1 MSKQV
6 SFTDRLWDFF
16 CSLKLAIVT
25 LILLALTSI
34 IGTIIEQN
42 LPAEEYLQKYGM
54 SESTYRLLDSL
65 QFFDM
70 YHSYWF
76 LSLMG
81 IFAVNLICCSIKRLP
96 RIIKT
101 VREPVLKADDG
112 LFRTFSNRDE
122 IVVKE
127 GTVEAVRDQLVGV
140 LGKKFAKPV
149 VNEEDGKAYLFAQKA
164 AYSRFGVYLTHTSIL
179 IIFLGAMIGNVWG
192 YKAYVNI
199 VEGRS
204 VDAVWPRGGEQPI
217 PLGFEVRCDDF
228 EVTFY
233 EGGGRPKDYTSDLVI
248 LENGQEVLKK
258 TIEVNDP
265 LSYKGL
271 TFYQSSYGPAGDPS
285 YKFRV
290 TQRETGETVEVN
302 GRQNQHLPLPGGGS
316 LIPMGYAPSYQ
327 NFGPAAQVSI
337 DAGDHQHGRPFIV
350 FQNFPQF
357 DEKRGGA
364 YAVTLLGVNQTYFTG
379 LQVAKDPG
387 VWVVW
392 LGCLLMVLG
401 SCGAFFLS
409 HRRLWVT
416 IQPLDKGVGVKFGGS
431 AHRNQ
436 PAFALFFDELKQ
448 DFNDALSSLGRK

>member
-1 MSKQV
+1 LSKEQ

-34 IGTIIEQN
+34 IGTVIEQN
-42 LPAEEYLQKYGM
+42 LAPQEYMQKYGM
-54 SESTYRLLDSL
+54 SQSTYKTLDAL

-70 YHSYWF
+70 YHSWWF

-81 IFAVNLICCSIKRLP
+81 LFAVNLICCSFKRLP

-101 VREPVLKADDG
+101 VRNPALVADDG
-112 LFRTFSNRDE
+112 LFRTFSNKEE
-122 IVVKE
+122 IVTAGSV
-127 GTVEAVRDQLVGV
+127 ASVRDKLVAL
-140 LGKKFAKPV
+140 LGKKFATPV
-149 VNEEDGKAYLFAQKA
+149 VTEQDGKVYLFAQKG
-164 AYSRFGVYLTHTSIL
+164 AYSRFGVYVTHSSIL

-199 VEGRS
+199 VEGKS
-204 VDAVWPRGGEQPI
+204 VNQVWSRGGQQPI
-217 PLGFEVRCDDF
+217 PLGFEVRCDNF

-233 EGGGRPKDYTSDLVI
+233 EGGGRPKEFSSDLVV

-271 TFYQSSYGPAGDPS
+271 TFYQASYGPAGDPV
-285 YKFRV
+285 YQFRV
-290 TQRETGETVEVN
+290 KNRATGETVDVMGQQ
-302 GRQNQHLPLPGGGS
+302 GRHLPLPGGAA
-316 LIPMGYAPSYQ
+316 LIPMGYTDSYQ
-327 NFGPAAQVSI
+327 TFGPAAQVSL
-337 DAGDHQHGRPFIV
+337 DTGDHKHGAPFIV
-350 FQNFPQF
+350 FQKYPQF
-357 DEKRGGA
+357 DEKRGGEF
-364 YAVTLLGVNQTYFTG
+364 AVTLLGAQQSYYTG

-401 SCGAFFLS
+401 SCSAFFLS
-409 HRRLWVT
+409 HRRLWVS
-416 IQPLDKGVGVKFGGS
+416 IQPLEKGVGVKLGGA

-436 PAFALFFDELKQ
+436 PAFTLYFDELKK
-448 DFNDALSSLGRK
+448 DFDDALSS

>member
-1 MSKQV
+1 MSKEQ

-34 IGTIIEQN
+34 IGTVIEQN
-42 LPAEEYLQKYGM
+42 LPVEEYLQKYGM
-54 SESTYRLLDSL
+54 SESTYKTLDAL

-101 VREPVLKADDG
+101 VRNPVLVADDG
-112 LFRTFSNRDE
+112 LFRTFSNKEE
-122 IVVKE
+122 IVAA
-127 GTVEAVRDQLVGV
+127 GTVASVRDKLVAL
-140 LGKKFAKPV
+140 LGKKFASPV
-149 VNEEDGKAYLFAQKA
+149 VTEQDGKVYLFAQKG
-164 AYSRFGVYLTHTSIL
+164 AYSRFGVYVTHSSIL
-179 IIFLGAMIGNVWG
+179 IIFLGAMIGNIWG
-192 YKAYVNI
+192 FKAYVNI
-199 VEGRS
+199 VEGKS
-204 VDAVWPRGGEQPI
+204 VNQVWARAGQQPI
-217 PLGFEVRCDDF
+217 PLGFEVRCDNFD
-228 EVTFY
+228 VTFY
-233 EGGGRPKDYTSDLVI
+233 EGGRPKEFSSELVV

-271 TFYQSSYGPAGDPS
+271 TFYQSSYGPAGDPV
-285 YKFRV
+285 YQFRV
-290 TQRETGETVEVN
+290 RNRATGETVDVM
-302 GRQNQHLPLPGGGS
+302 GQQGKHLPLPGGAS
-316 LIPMGYAPSYQ
+316 LIPMGYADSYQ
-327 NFGPAAQVSI
+327 NFGPAAQVSL
-337 DAGDHQHGRPFIV
+337 DSGDHKHGTPFIV
-350 FQNFPQF
+350 FQNYPQF
-357 DEKRGGA
+357 DEKRGGEFA
-364 YAVTLLGVNQTYFTG
+364 ITLLGAQQSYFTG

-401 SCGAFFLS
+401 SCSAFFLS
-409 HRRLWVT
+409 HRRLWVS
-416 IQPLDKGVGVKFGGS
+416 IQPLQKGVGVKFGGA

-436 PAFALFFDELKQ
+436 PGFTLYFDDLKK
-448 DFNDALSSLGRK
+448 DFDDALSS

>member
-1 MSKQV
+1 LSKEQ

-34 IGTIIEQN
+34 IGTVIEQN
-42 LPAEEYLQKYGM
+42 LPVEEYLQKYGM
-54 SESTYRLLDSL
+54 SESTYKTLDAL

-101 VREPVLKADDG
+101 VRNPVLVADDG
-112 LFRTFSNRDE
+112 LFRTFSNKEE
-122 IVVKE
+122 IVAA
-127 GTVEAVRDQLVGV
+127 GTVASVRDKLVV
-140 LGKKFAKPV
+140 LLGKKFASPV
-149 VNEEDGKAYLFAQKA
+149 VTEQDGKVYLFAQKG
-164 AYSRFGVYLTHTSIL
+164 AYSRFGVYVTHSSIL
-179 IIFLGAMIGNVWG
+179 IIFLGAMIGNIWG
-192 YKAYVNI
+192 FKAYVNI
-199 VEGRS
+199 VEGKS
-204 VDAVWPRGGEQPI
+204 VNQVWARAGQQPI
-217 PLGFEVRCDDF
+217 PLGFEVRCDNFD
-228 EVTFY
+228 VTFY
-233 EGGGRPKDYTSDLVI
+233 EGGRPKEFSSELVV

-271 TFYQSSYGPAGDPS
+271 TFYQSSYGPAGDPV
-285 YKFRV
+285 YQFRV
-290 TQRETGETVEVN
+290 RNRATGETVDVM
-302 GRQNQHLPLPGGGS
+302 GQQGKHLPLPGGAS
-316 LIPMGYAPSYQ
+316 LIPMGYADSYQ
-327 NFGPAAQVSI
+327 NFGPAAQVSL
-337 DAGDHQHGRPFIV
+337 DSGDHKHGTPFIV
-350 FQNFPQF
+350 FQNYPQF
-357 DEKRGGA
+357 DEKRGGEF
-364 YAVTLLGVNQTYFTG
+364 AVTLLGAQQSYFTG

-401 SCGAFFLS
+401 SCSAFFLS
-409 HRRLWVT
+409 HRRLWVS
-416 IQPLDKGVGVKFGGS
+416 IQPLQKGVGVKFGGA

-436 PAFALFFDELKQ
+436 PGFTLYFDDLKK
-448 DFNDALSSLGRK
+448 DFDDALSS

>member
-1 MSKQV
+1 LSREK
-6 SFTDRLWDFF
+6 SFNDRLWDFF

-42 LPAEEYLQKYGM
+42 LPPQEYMQKYNM
-54 SESTYRLLDSL
+54 SESTYKTLDSL

-76 LSLMG
+76 LSLLG
-81 IFAVNLICCSIKRLP
+81 LFAVNLICCSIKRLP

-101 VREPVLKADDG
+101 VREPVLVADDG
-112 LFRTFSNRDE
+112 LFRTFSNKEE
-122 IVVKE
+122 IVTG
-127 GTVEAVRDQLVGV
+127 GTIESVRDKIVTL
-140 LGKKFAKPV
+140 LGKKFAKPIV
-149 VNEEDGKAYLFAQKA
+149 TEQDGKVYLFAQKGA
-164 AYSRFGVYLTHTSIL
+164 FSRFGVYLTHSSIL

-199 VEGRS
+199 VEGKS
-204 VDAVWPRGGEQPI
+204 VNQVWPRAGEQPI
-217 PLGFEVRCDDF
+217 PLGFDVRCDNF

-233 EGGGRPKDYTSDLVI
+233 EGGGRPKEFSSDLVV

-271 TFYQSSYGPAGDPS
+271 TFYQSSYGPAGDPVYQFS
-285 YKFRV
+285 VKN
-290 TQRETGETVEVN
+290 RETGETVEVTGVQ
-302 GRQNQHLPLPGGGS
+302 GRHLPLPGGAS
-316 LIPMGYAPSYQ
+316 LIAMGYADNYQ
-327 NFGPAAQVSI
+327 NLGPAAQVSI
-337 DAGDHQHGRPFIV
+337 DTGGHQHGTPFIV
-350 FQNFPQF
+350 FKNYPQF
-357 DEKRGGA
+357 DAKRGGA
-364 YAVTLLGVNQTYFTG
+364 YSVTLRDVQQTYYTG

-392 LGCLLMVLG
+392 VGCLFMVLG
-401 SCGAFFLS
+401 SCSAFFFS
-409 HRRLWVT
+409 HRRIWVS
-416 IQPLDKGVGVKFGGS
+416 IQAINKGIGVKFGGA

-448 DFNDALSSLGRK
+448 EFDDTLSS

>member
-1 MSKQV
+1 LSKEQ

-34 IGTIIEQN
+34 IGTVIEQN
-42 LPAEEYLQKYGM
+42 LPAQEYLQKYGM
-54 SESTYRLLDSL
+54 SESTYKTLDAL

-101 VREPVLKADDG
+101 VRNPVLVADDG
-112 LFRTFSNRDE
+112 LFRTFSNKEE
-122 IVVKE
+122 IVTA
-127 GTVEAVRDQLVGV
+127 GTVESVRDKLVAL
-140 LGKKFAKPV
+140 LGKKFASPV
-149 VNEEDGKAYLFAQKA
+149 VTEQDGKVYLFAQKGS
-164 AYSRFGVYLTHTSIL
+164 YSRFGVYVTHSSIL

-199 VEGRS
+199 VEGKS
-204 VDAVWPRGGEQPI
+204 VNQVWPRGGQQPI
-217 PLGFEVRCDDF
+217 PLGFEVRCDNF
-228 EVTFY
+228 EVVFY
-233 EGGGRPKDYTSDLVI
+233 EGGGRPKEFSSELVV

-265 LSYKGL
+265 LTYKGL
-271 TFYQSSYGPAGDPS
+271 TFYQSSYGQAGDPV
-285 YKFRV
+285 YQFRV
-290 TQRETGETVEVN
+290 KNRATGETVDVMGQQ
-302 GRQNQHLPLPGGGS
+302 GRHLPLPGGAA
-316 LIPMGYAPSYQ
+316 LIPMGYADSYQ
-327 NFGPAAQVSI
+327 NFGPAAQVNI
-337 DAGDHQHGRPFIV
+337 DTGDHKHGTPFIV
-350 FQNFPQF
+350 FQNYPQF
-357 DEKRGGA
+357 DEKRGGEF
-364 YAVTLLGVNQTYFTG
+364 AVTLLGAQQSYYTG

-401 SCGAFFLS
+401 SCSAFFLS
-409 HRRLWVT
+409 HRRLWVS
-416 IQPLDKGVGVKFGGS
+416 IQPLQKGIGVKFGGA

-436 PAFALFFDELKQ
+436 PGFTLYFDDLKK
-448 DFNDALSSLGRK
+448 DFDDALSS

>member
-1 MSKQV
+1 MSKEQ

-34 IGTIIEQN
+34 IGTVIEQN
-42 LPAEEYLQKYGM
+42 LPAQEYLQKYGM
-54 SESTYRLLDSL
+54 SQSTYKTLDAL

-70 YHSYWF
+70 YHSWWF

-81 IFAVNLICCSIKRLP
+81 LFAVNLICCSIKRLP

-101 VREPVLKADDG
+101 VRNPVLVADDG
-112 LFRTFSNRDE
+112 LFRTFSNKDE
-122 IVVKE
+122 IVTAGSV
-127 GTVEAVRDQLVGV
+127 ASVRDKLVAL
-140 LGKKFAKPV
+140 LGKKFASPV
-149 VNEEDGKAYLFAQKA
+149 VTEQDGKVYLFAQKG
-164 AYSRFGVYLTHTSIL
+164 AYSRFGVYVTHSSIL

-199 VEGRS
+199 VEGQS
-204 VDAVWPRGGEQPI
+204 VKQVFARAGQQPI
-217 PLGFEVRCDDF
+217 PLDFEVRCDNF
-228 EVTFY
+228 EVVFY
-233 EGGGRPKDYTSDLVI
+233 EGGRPKEFSSDLVV

-271 TFYQSSYGPAGDPS
+271 TFYQSSYGPAGDPV
-285 YKFRV
+285 YQFRV
-290 TQRETGETVEVN
+290 KNRATGETADVMGQQ
-302 GRQNQHLPLPGGGS
+302 GRPLPLPGGGA
-316 LIPMGYAPSYQ
+316 LIPMGYADSYQ

-337 DAGDHQHGRPFIV
+337 AAGDNKRGTPFIV
-350 FQNFPQF
+350 FQNYPQF
-357 DEKRGGA
+357 DEKRDGA
-364 YAVTLLGVNQTYFTG
+364 FAVTLLGAQQSYYTG

-409 HRRLWVT
+409 HRRLWVS
-416 IQPLDKGVGVKFGGS
+416 IQPLEKGVGVKLGGA

-436 PAFALFFDELKQ
+436 PAFTLYFDELKK
-448 DFNDALSSLGRK
+448 DFDDALSS

>member
-1 MSKQV
+1 MSKER
-6 SFTDRLWDFF
+6 SFTDQLWDFF

-34 IGTIIEQN
+34 IGTVIEQN
-42 LPAEEYLQKYGM
+42 LPPQDYIQKYGM
-54 SESTYRLLDSL
+54 SQSTYDTLHAL

-70 YHSYWF
+70 YHSWWF

-96 RIIKT
+96 RIIQT
-101 VREPVLKADDG
+101 VRNPVLVADDG
-112 LFRTFSNRDE
+112 LFRTFSNKEE
-122 IVVKE
+122 IVTS
-127 GTVEAVRDQLVGV
+127 GTVESVRDKLVTL
-140 LGKKFAKPV
+140 LGKKFKAPLV
-149 VNEEDGKAYLFAQKA
+149 TEQDGRVYLFAQKA
-164 AYSRFGVYLTHTSIL
+164 AYARFGVYVTHCSIL

-199 VEGRS
+199 VEGKS
-204 VDAVWPRGGEQPI
+204 VNQVWARNGQQPI
-217 PLGFEVRCDDF
+217 PLGFEVRCDNF

-233 EGGGRPKDYTSDLVI
+233 EGGGRPKEFSSDLVV
-248 LENGQEVLKK
+248 LENGQEVMKK

-265 LSYKGL
+265 LTYKGL
-271 TFYQSSYGPAGDPS
+271 TFYQSSYGPAGDPV
-285 YKFRV
+285 YQFRV
-290 TQRETGETVEVN
+290 KNRATGETHDVMGQQ
-302 GRQNQHLPLPGGGS
+302 GRHLPLPGGAS
-316 LIPMGYAPSYQ
+316 LIPMGYAESYQ

-337 DAGDHQHGRPFIV
+337 DSGDHKHGNPFIV
-350 FQNFPQF
+350 FQNYPQF
-357 DEKRGGA
+357 DERRAGE
-364 YAVTLLGVNQTYFTG
+364 YIVTLLGVQQTFYTG

-409 HRRLWVT
+409 HRRLWVS
-416 IQPLDKGVGVKFGGS
+416 IQPLEKGVGVKFGGT

-436 PAFALFFDELKQ
+436 PGFTLFFDDLKK
-448 DFNDALSSLGRK
+448 DFDDALSS